1 MNNKLTFQQKELLRL
16 AVSFLRSNIPDV
28 EEAMD
33 ITINEQ
39 EVDELEEI
47 LYKNKLLGD

>member
-16 AVSFLRSNIPDV
+16 AVSFLRSNIPAV

-33 ITINEQ
+33 ITINEKDV
-39 EVDELEEI
+39 EELEEI
-47 LYKNKLLGD
+47 LYTKNILGD